1 MRTVKIVSAG
11 AVFALASALPTTAA
25 PVSGGRSALP
35 ATATP
40 SPESRSVLA
49 LSLSVAGG
57 PARTASLRCDQDG
70 GSHPALTQSCDLIR
84 KVGGDLS
91 KMTYDIDMICPD
103 ERIPHTVT
111 AIGMWEDR
119 LVFFSRTYDNRC
131 EMTALTGPVFQI

>member
-25 PVSGGRSALP
+25 PVSNGRSSLATTASP
-35 ATATP
+35 AP
-40 SPESRSVLA
+40 KSRSVLA

-57 PARTASLRCDQDG
+57 STRTVSLKCDQDS
-70 GSHPALTQSCDLIR
+70 GSHPALTQACDMLR

-103 ERIPHTVT
+103 EHIPHAVS
-111 AIGMWEDR
+111 AIGMWEGR
-119 LVFFSRTYDNRC
+119 FVLFAKTYDNRC
-131 EMTALTGPVFQI
+131 EMTALTGPLFQI